1 MIFKENLY
9 ISKAGLNSLL
19 IFGILPF
26 FLYAGFSVASYLLFV
41 LYLFVLERIYARNV
55 LIFLLVSL
63 FSYIFVVHGPLY
75 SQFSPEV
82 LASAINTTFAFFL
95 LLLSPWLKMNVVSKE
110 NIYADLLIVIFLG
123 VSLVL
128 QVPGVKA
135 EAALQIG
142 SFTFALYFTV
152 SRNIFRKLF
161 LVFMTVVGGG
171 RMILAGAVYGLVMFR
186 WPRAHKVLSLGF
198 LILASVLAT
207 SGILFVYLNDY
218 LVSLQ
223 DQGVYLKGRTG
234 FWLSLLESNATLFGN
249 GAGTSLQKITSL
261 MNFHQ
266 LPHNDYLR
274 IYVDY
279 GLILFIAFLYSLWKN
294 SLSGPHQLFATS
306 VLAAFMLTGNP
317 LSFPTVIVS
326 YLLVLNCRPVE
337 GARRLL

>member
-1 MIFKENLY
+1 MVFKENLY
-9 ISKAGLNSLL
+9 ISKAGLNCLL
-19 IFGILPF
+19 IFGVLPF

-41 LYLFVLERIYARNV
+41 LYLFVLERVRARNV

-63 FSYIFVVHGPLY
+63 LSYIFVVHGPLY
-75 SQFSPEV
+75 SQFSSEV

-95 LLLSPWLKMNVVSKE
+95 LLLSPWLKMNIVSKE
-110 NIYADLLIVIFLG
+110 NIYTDLLIVIFLS

-128 QVPGVKA
+128 QIPGVKA

-142 SFTFALYFTV
+142 SFTFALYFAV
-152 SRNIFRKLF
+152 SQNIFRKLF
-161 LVFMTVVGGG
+161 LISGVVIGGG

-186 WPRAHKVLSLGF
+186 WPKTHKILSLNL
-198 LILASVLAT
+198 LILASVLTA
-207 SGILFVYLNDY
+207 SGILFAYLNDY
-218 LVSLQ
+218 LVSLR
-223 DQGVYLKGRTG
+223 DQGIYLKGRTG

-261 MNFHQ
+261 MNFNQ

-279 GLILFIAFLYSLWKN
+279 GLILFIAFLYSLWRN
-294 SLSGPHQLFATS
+294 SLNGPHQLFATS

-326 YLLVLNCRPVE
+326 YLLVLSCHPMK
-337 GARRLL
+337 GAKRLL